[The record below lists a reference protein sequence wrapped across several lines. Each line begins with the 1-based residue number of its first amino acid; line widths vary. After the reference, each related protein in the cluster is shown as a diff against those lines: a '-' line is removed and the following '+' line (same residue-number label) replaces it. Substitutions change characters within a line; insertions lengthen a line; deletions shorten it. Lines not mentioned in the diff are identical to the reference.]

1 VSDRS
6 DLARAWQ
13 FLQKGD
19 FRQAE
24 TISREALLRAPQD
37 SEALHILGLARKD
50 AGDLRDA
57 ERLLRAS
64 IELEPRRAEYRA
76 TLGNLLMRQF
86 RHGDASQLYREALSL
101 DASHQP
107 ARLGL
112 ARALNDLQDF
122 AASEAESRKLIAAA
136 PRDAR
141 HWSVLGTS
149 LRGQGRA
156 AEAEAAY
163 RQAVSLEPSRALGHH
178 NLGSLLSSLERA
190 EEALE
195 SLDRAQQLG
204 LKGREV
210 AVNRGRTLVQ
220 LYRLDE
226 AEQAFAQAVA
236 VEPRDLDAQLSLAQL
251 RFMRGDPAFARDIAA
266 AAAKSEDPTLQLLHA
281 DVLRRAGDLKGS
293 EAVLRAFIARRGAVP
308 EVRASLAAVLQELG
322 QLREAETE
330 ALEAAAQRPNSVG
343 VIENLVAIQLSQGRA
358 EDAVP
363 FISRQRSLQ
372 PNEQRWIAYEAT
384 AARIKG
390 QPLYRE
396 LYDYGRLVRSYELEA
411 PAGWASMA
419 ELNAE
424 VSRALA
430 ARHRFATHPLGQS
443 LRNGS
448 QTARSL
454 LTEREPAIQGLLA
467 AFAPAIEDYR
477 RAIGTAPAHPLSS
490 RNQGEARFAGCW
502 SVQLQREGFHVNHLH
517 PAGWISSAYYVSVP
531 AEVHDEDLRSGW
543 IKFGEPRFA
552 VPGATPERFV
562 QPKAG
567 RLVLFPSYMWHGTNP
582 IHGSEP
588 RLTVAFDVV
597 PKNPA

>member
-1 VSDRS
+1 MSDRN
-6 DLARAWQ
+6 DIARAWQ
-13 FLQKGD
+13 LLQTGD
-19 FRQAE
+19 FKQAE
-24 TISREALLRAPQD
+24 ALSREALLRAPQD
-37 SEALHILGLARKD
+37 AEALHILGLARKD

-57 ERLLRAS
+57 ERLLRTS
-64 IELEPRRAEYRA
+64 VEMEPRRAEFRA
-76 TLGNLLMRQF
+76 NLGNLLMRQF
-86 RHGDASQLYREALSL
+86 RFGDASQSYREALSL
-101 DASHQP
+101 DPAHQP

-112 ARALNDLQDF
+112 ARAMNDLQDYTG
-122 AASEAESRKLIAAA
+122 SEAESRKLIAAA

-141 HWSVLGTS
+141 YWSVLGTS
-149 LRGQGRA
+149 LRGQSRT

-163 RQAVSLEPSRALGHH
+163 RQAVTLAPSRALVHH
-178 NLGSLLSSLERA
+178 NLGSLLSSLDRA

-210 AVNRGRTLVQ
+210 ALNRGRTLVQ
-220 LYRLDE
+220 LYRLEE
-226 AEQAFAQAVA
+226 AEQTFAQAVA
-236 VEPRDLDAQLSLAQL
+236 LEPRDLDAQLSLAQL

-266 AAAKSEDPTLQLLHA
+266 AASKSDDPALQLLHA
-281 DVLRRAGDLKGS
+281 DILRRAGDLKGS
-293 EAVLRAFIARRGAVP
+293 EAQLRACITRRGATP

-330 ALEAAAQRPNSVG
+330 ALEAAAQRPNSVP

-358 EDAVP
+358 DEALA
-363 FISRQRSLQ
+363 FISRQRARQ

-396 LYDYGRLVRSYELEA
+396 LYDYGRLVRSYELE
-411 PAGWASMA
+411 PPPGWSSMN
-419 ELNAE
+419 ELNQQ

-443 LRNGS
+443 LRHGS
-448 QTARSL
+448 QTSRSL
-454 LTEREPAIQGLLA
+454 LAEREPAIEALLA

-477 RAIGTAPAHPLSS
+477 RAIGTAPGHPLSA

-531 AEVHDEDLRSGW
+531 TEVQNEEQRSGW

-582 IHGSEP
+582 IHGPEP

-597 PKNPA
+597 PKG